1 MNSTKAREQQ
11 NTAAGIRPLHSITS
25 QALMPDTRL
34 YINDRLDTLGADD
47 VEALIAGFPA
57 WRQEHTR
64 KIRNAIARKESA
76 AAFAL
81 LHQALKTDFGI
92 VDYRFAYSTQGK
104 PHLESHPTVH
114 FNLSHCRK
122 AVACAISR
130 RPVGIDIETLGRYRK
145 SLAEYTMNEDEMRE
159 ILSANDTC
167 HDGFSERDIIFTTL
181 WTRKEAF
188 AKLTGEGISTH
199 VRDMLCSCMDI
210 AFTTQVEKGKGYV
223 LTVAEGKTR

>member
-1 MNSTKAREQQ
+1 M
-11 NTAAGIRPLHSITS
+11 
-25 QALMPDTRL
+25 
-34 YINDRLDTLGADD
+34 
-47 VEALIAGFPA
+47 
-57 WRQEHTR
+57 
-64 KIRNAIARKESA
+64 
-76 AAFAL
+76 
-81 LHQALKTDFGI
+81 
-92 VDYRFAYSTQGK
+92 
-104 PHLESHPTVH
+104 
-114 FNLSHCRK
+114 
-122 AVACAISR
+122 ACAISR

-159 ILSANDTC
+159 ILSADDTC

-199 VRDMLCSCMDI
+199 VRDMLCSCMNI